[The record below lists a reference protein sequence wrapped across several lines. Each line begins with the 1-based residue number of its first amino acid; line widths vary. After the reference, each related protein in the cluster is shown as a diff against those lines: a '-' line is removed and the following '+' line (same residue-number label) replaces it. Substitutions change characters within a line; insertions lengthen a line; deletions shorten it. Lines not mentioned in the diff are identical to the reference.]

1 MVLPGAVV
9 SSMSVPSFAH
19 LPLTGP
25 KTIAARLPADPAKRR
40 ELMDLTF
47 AGIDLPQLPEYYLPY
62 ADEALAAAAKAQPL
76 AKLAQRFPE
85 ARAAIAALA
94 GTAGIAEQDL
104 GYLPLIGRDADLAVI
119 VDRRNGNVLG
129 TLPFDPW

>member
-1 MVLPGAVV
+1 MLPR
-9 SSMSVPSFAH
+9 VPGQTANLFMTH
-19 LPLTGP
+19 LRSLNRLS
-25 KTIAARLPADPAKRR
+25 AAAIHL
-40 ELMDLTF
+40 
-47 AGIDLPQLPEYYLPY
+47 GIS
-62 ADEALAAAAKAQPL
+62 AAAAKAQPL
-76 AKLAQRFPE
+76 AKLAQRFLE

-104 GYLPLIGRDADLAVI
+104 GYLPLIGRAADLAVI